1 LLFSTKQLVRKIG
14 KRGKSW
20 KIVKENKEAKENSKK
35 EEKSSKKEVKKK
47 RKDANKM
54 INEIDKEECYKKQ
67 VFILNF

>member
-1 LLFSTKQLVRKIG
+1 LLFSTEQLKRKMG

-47 RKDANKM
+47 NKM